1 MGEVDESKVAGS
13 ISIDLLGT
21 NVKLNLRPKKYKK
34 GTKGFYAFGRSAIG
48 SKDYQ
53 FNIIVIE
60 LGSKPKEANK

>member
-1 MGEVDESKVAGS
+1 MEEENKVVGS
-13 ISIDLLGT
+13 VSIDILGE
-21 NVKLNLRPKKYKK
+21 NIKLNLRPKKYKK